1 MREEYNGWS
10 NRETWAAMLWIDN
23 EQGLSEQVRF
33 LAEDASH
40 PDEADSPISAKTAL
54 ANAIEE
60 LFTELFDF
68 ENMFENRELYSMRE
82 DIGSLYR
89 VDWYEIAEAVLSEIE
104 VSA

>member
-1 MREEYNGWS
+1 
-10 NRETWAAMLWIDN
+10 
-23 EQGLSEQVRF
+23 VRF

-54 ANAIEE
+54 ANALEE
-60 LFTELFDF
+60 MFDELFDF
-68 ENMFENRELYSMRE
+68 DNLFANRALYAVRD
-82 DIGSLYR
+82 DIGSMYR